1 MHMRSGTSRRRALGA
16 AAALLAGSAV
26 APAQAA
32 VEVRYTSHGV
42 AHVYA
47 DDLAGAAEGY
57 GWALAR
63 DNLCIVAERM
73 VTLAGERSRHLP
85 PDGTYFDA
93 FAGGALS
100 NADSDAAFRYLL
112 SPAMVKRTARGAS
125 RDIHALVRG
134 YVRGFNRHVA
144 GAALPGE
151 DCRKATWFRPLVAD
165 DIWRRIAHV
174 PLLETT
180 ASIMREMVAAKPPQA
195 NAATALAPPP
205 FGGLAQL
212 ARQEATRGGSNA
224 AAFGRQYV
232 PGGDGGMSFANP
244 HYAWHGSERL
254 HAFHL
259 TVRGQFSV
267 FGATAYGLPFPM
279 MGFSEH
285 IGWGITHTTDRR
297 STLYELALDPAS
309 PTRYRVGNQVR
320 AMRPVKVRVPT
331 ADGQVNYTF
340 WETDFGTVIAGAG
353 LAWTR
358 ERAYA
363 FLDPQ
368 RGNNRFADQFLA
380 IARARDVGGIRT
392 ALLRH
397 MGSPWSNTT
406 AADRSGAVLYGNVSV
421 AGNITDEQLARCI
434 VASEARRYMDLADVT
449 VLDAAKPGCAWTRER
464 DAAQPGIIPARRRP
478 VMIREDATW
487 NSNDSHWL
495 AGPDPAARLEGYQQV
510 IGEERSVRG
519 ERTRVAALYARQMLD
534 SGGATPA
541 KWESAFFSARNLTA
555 ELMLDDLL
563 ADCAA
568 QPSVKM
574 PDGTTFDLAPAC
586 AVLQKWDRRDTLQS
600 RGSALF
606 VEFLRNLK
614 TKPMTGFAPVA
625 AYWRVPFDAADP
637 LGTPRGFVATEET
650 RQTLARAVQ
659 RLASG
664 QIALDAPLGEVQG
677 VIRNGKRIPVSGSSF
692 GYHMVRPGAFAA
704 GQGITE
710 IRGGDSYIHMVS
722 LTPSGVRG
730 RFLVTYSQ
738 STNPSSPHF
747 ADMTEVF
754 SREALLD
761 VAFAPADVQAAQVG
775 ETVVFND

>member
-1 MHMRSGTSRRRALGA
+1 LLGV
-16 AAALLAGSAV
+16 GPPS
-26 APAQAA
+26 PPSQAA

-47 DDLAGAAEGY
+47 DDLGGAAEGY

-73 VTLAGERSRHLP
+73 VTLAGERSLHLP
-85 PDGTYFDA
+85 PSATYFDA
-93 FAGGALS
+93 FAGGTLS

-112 SPAMVKRTARGAS
+112 SPAMVRRTARGAS
-125 RDIHALVRG
+125 RDMHAMVRG

-151 DCRKATWFRPLVAD
+151 DCRKAAWFRPLAED

-180 ASIMREMVAAKPPQA
+180 SSIMREMVAA
-195 NAATALAPPP
+195 APPVAGGAASVP
-205 FGGLAQL
+205 ALPMGGLAQL
-212 ARQEATRGGSNA
+212 GRQAAARGGSNA

-232 PGGDGGMSFANP
+232 PGGVGGMSFANP

-259 TVRGQFSV
+259 TVRGEFSV

-279 MGFSEH
+279 MGFTEH
-285 IGWGITHTTDRR
+285 VGWGITHTTDRR
-297 STLYELALDPAS
+297 STLYELTLDPAS
-309 PTRYRVGNQVR
+309 PTRYRVGDQVR
-320 AMRPVKVRVPT
+320 AMRPVPVTVPT
-331 ADGQVNYTF
+331 SEGPRSYTF
-340 WETDFGTVIAGAG
+340 WETDFGTVIAGDG

-368 RGNNRFADQFLA
+368 RGNNRFADQFLS
-380 IARARDVGGIRT
+380 IARSRDVTGIRS

-406 AADRSGAVLYGNVSV
+406 AADRTGSVLYGNVSV
-421 AGNITDEQLARCI
+421 AGNITNAQLEACL
-434 VASEARRYMDLADVT
+434 VTSAARRYMDLADVT
-449 VLDAAKPGCAWTRER
+449 VLDAARPGCAWTRER

-478 VMIREDATW
+478 VMIRDDATW

-495 AGPDPAARLEGYQQV
+495 AGPDPAARLEGYAQV

-534 SGGATPA
+534 SGGATPER
-541 KWESAFFSARNLTA
+541 WESAFFGARNLTA

-568 QPSVKM
+568 NPSVKM
-574 PDGTTFDLAPAC
+574 PDGAAFDLAPAC
-586 AVLQKWDRRDTLQS
+586 TALRQWDRRDTLQS

-614 TKPMTGFAPVA
+614 AKPMTGFAPVA
-625 AYWRVPFDAADP
+625 AYWRVPFDVADP

-650 RQTLARAVQ
+650 RQTLARAAQ
-659 RLASG
+659 RLVGG
-664 QIALDAPLGEVQG
+664 QIPLDAPLGDIQG
-677 VIRNGKRIPVSGSSF
+677 VIRNGKRIPLSGSSF
-692 GYHMVRPGAFAA
+692 AYHMVRPGAFAA

-722 LTPSGVRG
+722 LTPAGVRG
-730 RFLVTYSQ
+730 RFIVSYSQ
-738 STNPSSPHF
+738 STNPASPHF
-747 ADMTEVF
+747 SDMTEVF
-754 SREALLD
+754 SQERLLD
-761 VAFAPADVQAAQVG
+761 VAFSPAEVAAAQVG
-775 ETVVFND
+775 ETVVLGE